1 MKKGI
6 FLSLIL
12 ILCFI
17 NSPRGNG
24 SEIYFYKLRGTNK
37 VSSAMVKTISAI
49 TLTVLQDSLKDTN
62 LIDKTND
69 YFLTDTTLEVTGGE
83 VFVLTGIIDEYR
95 GVVLIEY
102 LIYPYVKG
110 NFRKWPERILLKVQ
124 RLSNF
129 ENEVRKDVVNELL
142 DVISIL
148 NEDGN
153 SDSDKAGYLEVIK
166 EQSTDPLSSRELQML
181 SKLKVEHLEKVLRLK
196 TVERDKLLKL
206 DQELQ
211 VIILGLEQS
220 QLKTMLEKLEIK

>member
-1 MKKGI
+1 
-6 FLSLIL
+6 
-12 ILCFI
+12 
-17 NSPRGNG
+17 
-24 SEIYFYKLRGTNK
+24 
-37 VSSAMVKTISAI
+37 MVKTISAI
-49 TLTVLQDSLKDTN
+49 TLTVLQGSLKDMN

-69 YFLTDTTLEVTGGE
+69 YFLTDTTLEATGGE
-83 VFVLTGIIDEYR
+83 VFVLTGIIDEYK

-102 LIYPYVKG
+102 LIYPYKNG
-110 NFRKWPERILLKVQ
+110 NFRKWPERIILKVA

-142 DVISIL
+142 EVIRIL
-148 NEDGN
+148 NEDGD
-153 SDSDKAGYLEVIK
+153 SDSDKARYLELIEAQNIK
-166 EQSTDPLSSRELQML
+166 PLSSREIQIL

-196 TVERDKLLKL
+196 TFEREKLLML